1 MYAVC
6 QLARLS
12 SADRQLD
19 KAKFVARS
27 KFRGPF
33 GPERH
38 WIGTPARR
46 SWLPP
51 TDARMEIATA
61 TAVPMP
67 PPRSPFRSLSPP
79 PRESTQPP
87 PIGNGRRFQPS
98 RGRAAHDDAPLS
110 PSSPRAPLYT
120 TSPRLPRAAERPVVL
135 YNPTHRLLPLSED
148 HLIAGGRQKE
158 TNLTSAA
165 ARSSVG

>member
-1 MYAVC
+1 
-6 QLARLS
+6 
-12 SADRQLD
+12 
-19 KAKFVARS
+19 
-27 KFRGPF
+27 
-33 GPERH
+33 
-38 WIGTPARR
+38 
-46 SWLPP
+46 
-51 TDARMEIATA
+51 MEIATDA
-61 TAVPMP
+61 AVPFALD
-67 PPRSPFRSLSPP
+67 PPRESTQPPLDP

-135 YNPTHRLLPLSED
+135 YNPTHRLVPLSED

>member
-51 TDARMEIATA
+51 TDARMEIATDA
-61 TAVPMP
+61 AVP
-67 PPRSPFRSLSPP
+67 FALDP
-79 PRESTQPP
+79 PRESTQPT